1 MTAFLLALIIAP
13 LYDSRYAALSKVH
26 ATGVLFFKNE
36 TADKCGRLMNGATG
50 SKSLT
55 AIDLA
60 ELKSLVLTQGIRKS
74 KDLQIP
80 ARVIKHTVSN

>member
-1 MTAFLLALIIAP
+1 LTAFSLALIIAL

-55 AIDLA
+55 AIDPA
-60 ELKSLVLTQGIRKS
+60 ELKSLVLTQWKEMF
-74 KDLQIP
+74 
-80 ARVIKHTVSN
+80 ARASRFQRE